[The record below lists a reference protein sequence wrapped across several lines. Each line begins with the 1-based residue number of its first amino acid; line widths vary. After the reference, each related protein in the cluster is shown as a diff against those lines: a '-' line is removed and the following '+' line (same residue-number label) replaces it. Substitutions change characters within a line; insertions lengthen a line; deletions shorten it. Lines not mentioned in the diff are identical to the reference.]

1 MSIIFNQKNTLL
13 TISFFPQIG
22 YYIIILDILG
32 GNKLKNIK
40 GKLAILLVCAL
51 LGIILSIQFKTTQN
65 VTGGDNPITK
75 SKTLLAELNK
85 LEAQRAEARKDLAE
99 VEGKIKQLEKDE
111 ADKDYHLR
119 ALYNELEK
127 YSMFLGY
134 KEMQGP
140 GIQVE
145 INEPDE
151 EAIFDDGTNIM
162 AYNYD
167 YLLQL
172 ISALNAA
179 NAEAI
184 SVNDIRYTSYSILEV
199 ENNSLIFDNHVIST
213 PIIVRAIGDPKELE
227 ANLTFRNGILDA
239 IKRNLALKTNV
250 SRKDNIVIPSINKN
264 IELKYVRPVDNLNN

>member
-1 MSIIFNQKNTLL
+1 MR
-13 TISFFPQIG
+13 
-22 YYIIILDILG
+22 
-32 GNKLKNIK
+32 
-40 GKLAILLVCAL
+40 GKLSILLVCVL

-65 VTGGDNPITK
+65 VTGGDNPVTK

-85 LEAQRAEARKDLAE
+85 LEAQRAEARKGLAE
-99 VEGKIKQLEKDE
+99 VEGKIRQLEEKE
-111 ADKDYHLR
+111 ADKDYHLKS
-119 ALYNELEK
+119 LYNELEK
-127 YSMFLGY
+127 YNMFLGY

-145 INEPDE
+145 INEPE
-151 EAIFDDGTNIM
+151 GEAIFDDGTNVL

-184 SVNDIRYTSYSILEV
+184 SINDIRYTSYSTLEV
-199 ENNSLIFDNHVIST
+199 ENNTLIFDDHVIST

-227 ANLTFRNGILDA
+227 SNLTFRNGILDA

-250 SRKDNIVIPSINKN
+250 SRKDNIVVPSINKN
-264 IELKYVRPVDNLNN
+264 IELKYVRPIDDFNN